1 MSETTKRTAID
12 IGKILSP
19 LVAAAALLWGIF
31 SEGVKLEAKIVTAF
45 NKLEQHD
52 EKINKQLEWNKEQQ
66 VANIRQDGINK
77 DLYDKHNYLQEQF
90 DELYRRG
97 VYNRNK

>member
-1 MSETTKRTAID
+1 
-12 IGKILSP
+12 
-19 LVAAAALLWGIF
+19 
-31 SEGVKLEAKIVTAF
+31 
-45 NKLEQHD
+45 
-52 EKINKQLEWNKEQQ
+52 LEWNKEQQ